1 MKETIK
7 QLQPYVPEKPVADVK
22 AKYHLAKVVRLSAN
36 ENPYGTSP
44 KVVAA
49 LSQFN
54 FAAENYY
61 PDSFASELRAKVAAF
76 DQVNPNN
83 IVFGVGLDEI
93 IAYLSRAFLTS
104 GDEVIIPAPT
114 FSEYAL
120 NAQIEGARIVNVP
133 INQDSGGYNYQ
144 AILNAITDQ
153 TRLIWLCN
161 PNNPTGTYES
171 VADLQEFMKQVPS
184 NVLVL
189 IDETYIQY
197 VTDVSQPS
205 ALPLLKKFKNIGV
218 MRTFSK
224 VYGLANFR
232 VGCIILPSQLA
243 SYLQRIRL
251 PYNLNSVSQKAASI
265 AIADQEFVKRCV
277 TKNAAERDK
286 WENFLKEVGLPFY
299 HSQANFVFFQVEAA
313 DQLANYLLKNGFQVR
328 TGLLPNWVRVTVGQA
343 SDNQKLQQLMRQFL
357 SK

>member
-7 QLQPYVPEKPVADVK
+7 QLQPYVPEKPVEDVK
-22 AKYHLAKVVRLSAN
+22 AEYHLSKVVRLSAN

-44 KVVAA
+44 KVVTA

-61 PDSFASELRAKVAAF
+61 PDSFASELRAKVAAL

-120 NAQIEGARIVNVP
+120 NAQIEGARIVNIP
-133 INQDSGGYNYQ
+133 INQDSGGYDYQ
-144 AILNAITDQ
+144 AIMNAITDQ

-171 VADLQEFMKQVPS
+171 VMDLREFMKQVPS

-189 IDETYIQY
+189 IDEAYIQY
-197 VTDVSQPS
+197 VTDVDEPS

-232 VGCIILPSQLA
+232 VGYIVLTSKLA

-251 PYNLNSVSQKAASI
+251 PYNLNSVSQRAASV
-265 AIADQEFVKRCV
+265 AIDDQAFVRQCM

-286 WENFLKEVGLPFY
+286 WEKFLKGVGLPFY
-299 HSQANFVFFQVEAA
+299 HSQANFIFFQVDAA
-313 DQLANYLLKNGFQVR
+313 DQLASYLLKNGFQVR
-328 TGLLPNWVRVTVGQA
+328 TGLLPNWLRITVGQA
-343 SDNQKLQQLMRQFL
+343 SDNQQLQQLIRQFL

>member
-22 AKYHLAKVVRLSAN
+22 AEYHLAKVVRLSAN

-44 KVVAA
+44 KVVNA
-49 LSQFN
+49 LRQFN

-61 PDSFASELRAKVAAF
+61 PDSFASELRAKIGAL

-171 VADLQEFMKQVPS
+171 VADLRQFMERVPS
-184 NVLVL
+184 NILVL
-189 IDETYIQY
+189 IDEAYIQY
-197 VTDVSQPS
+197 VTDVAQPS
-205 ALPLLKKFKNIGV
+205 ALPLLKEFKNIGV

-232 VGCIILPSQLA
+232 VGYIVLPSQLA

-251 PYNLNSVSQKAASI
+251 PYNLNSVSQKAASV
-265 AIADQEFVKRCV
+265 ALDDQEFVRQCV
-277 TKNAAERDK
+277 TKNGAERDK
-286 WENFLKEVGLPFY
+286 WEKFLKEAGLPSY
-299 HSQANFVFFQVEAA
+299 HSQANFVFFQVNAA
-313 DQLANYLLKNGFQVR
+313 DQLASYLLKNGFQVR
-328 TGLLPNWVRVTVGQA
+328 TGLLPNWLRITVGQS
-343 SDNQKLQQLMRQFL
+343 SDNQKLQQLIQQFL